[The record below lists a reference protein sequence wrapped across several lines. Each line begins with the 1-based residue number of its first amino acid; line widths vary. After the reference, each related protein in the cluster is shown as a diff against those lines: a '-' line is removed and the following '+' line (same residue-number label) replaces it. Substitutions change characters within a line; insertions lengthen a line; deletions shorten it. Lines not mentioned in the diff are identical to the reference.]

1 MKKFFSI
8 LGFISAIIA
17 TILAVSKFSN
27 LAVAPIIIAFISGLL
42 VLFYSKKEQT
52 KTKTIQYIFL
62 LVIISLSLTIYKA
75 VINTSNLDDSLI
87 KDDIEQTELKEE
99 DNLEDSEN
107 LFNNKGSDD
116 KF

>member
-1 MKKFFSI
+1 MKKIFSI
-8 LGFISAIIA
+8 LGFVSAIVA

-27 LAVAPIIIAFISGLL
+27 LAVAPIIVAFASGLL

-75 VINTSNLDDSLI
+75 VTHTNDIEDSLI

-99 DNLEDSEN
+99 DNLEDSESK
-107 LFNNKGSDD
+107 LKI
-116 KF
+116 K

>member
-1 MKKFFSI
+1 MKKLFSI

-62 LVIISLSLTIYKA
+62 LVIITIYKA